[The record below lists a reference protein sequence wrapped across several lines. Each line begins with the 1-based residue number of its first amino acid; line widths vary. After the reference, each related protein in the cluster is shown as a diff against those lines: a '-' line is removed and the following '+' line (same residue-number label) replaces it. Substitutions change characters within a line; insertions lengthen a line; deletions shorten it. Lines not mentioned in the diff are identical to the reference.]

1 MFVCSVTM
9 AMLQQNKA
17 TVAKVRDVFDK
28 ALDQCGLHML
38 EGDVLWNSCVDFEL
52 SLDDK
57 HRDED
62 RITRIF
68 NRFLETPFSPA
79 ILSAAKQR
87 FIEWKSRD
95 GEDYDITKSL
105 AKSIE
110 RAERAYELRQEYEE
124 ALKTSREID
133 PQSNTLLSAYFSYID
148 LEISGGEHN
157 RVRIMFERAIVDFP
171 VLDFLWK
178 SLLIFEETANR
189 TQDLSDIVKRALRN
203 TPWSGDIWV
212 LKLRSI
218 FLNHDQESHN
228 CMDELNA
235 AVEDARQVIGGN
247 PAEFQK
253 VLVALASYSRQSGTE
268 YREQYENILQSGLK
282 LLRDQSYIDPEH
294 RFATLLSASQ
304 ATHGTVESGR
314 SVWESLVADTAI
326 DATYS
331 GTWMSYYDYLSKF
344 GADFSSR
351 RDIFARA
358 CKAPI
363 SLDDQAF
370 LAKAWVA
377 LEEAEGSIETQKEAF
392 VATANILRNYE
403 ATQRGIACNIQQVN
417 NSLHAILKQKKRQE
431 NDPNFGMTKR
441 KRDENIGASNKKKKA
456 KSSNE
461 KKPVN
466 SHDSLIIFVKHIVP
480 SATEEDLFAEFSHCG
495 SDIDITIGKDPK
507 TDRSKGYAYIR
518 CGSQDTFDKLC
529 ALNGKEYQGK
539 ALFIAPS
546 APPKGNQKQK
556 SKQNAASTLEAS
568 EPRERTQ
575 KQRLAPVTMLVPRAA
590 AVATAPKSNEEFRKM
605 FLSRQKEG

>member
-1 MFVCSVTM
+1 
-9 AMLQQNKA
+9 
-17 TVAKVRDVFDK
+17 
-28 ALDQCGLHML
+28 L
-38 EGDVLWNSCVDFEL
+38 EGDVLWNSCIDFEL
-52 SLDDK
+52 SLDDE

-95 GEDYDITKSL
+95 GEEYDISKSL

-268 YREQYENILQSGLK
+268 YREQYEYILQSGLK

-358 CKAPI
+358 CKAPM

-377 LEEAEGSIETQKEAF
+377 LEEAEGSIETQREAF

-417 NSLHAILKQKKRQE
+417 NSLHDILKQKKRQE
-431 NDPNFGMTKR
+431 NDPNFGMAKR
-441 KRDENIGASNKKKKA
+441 KRDENLGASNKKKKA

-495 SDIDITIGKDPK
+495 ADIDITIGKDPK
-507 TDRSKGYAYIR
+507 TARSKGYAYIR

-546 APPKGNQKQK
+546 APPKGHQKQK
-556 SKQNAASTLEAS
+556 SKQNAVPTLEAA

>member
-1 MFVCSVTM
+1 
-9 AMLQQNKA
+9 MLQQNKA
-17 TVAKVRDVFDK
+17 TIAKVRDVFDS

-38 EGDVLWNSCVDFEL
+38 EGDVLWNSCIDFEL
-52 SLDDK
+52 SLDEK

-62 RITRIF
+62 RITHIF

-87 FIEWKSRD
+87 FIQWKYCD
-95 GEDYDITKSL
+95 GEEYDIPKSIT
-105 AKSIE
+105 KSIE
-110 RAERAYELRQEYEE
+110 RAERAYELRQEYED

-148 LEISGGEHN
+148 LEISGGDHN
-157 RVRIMFERAIVDFP
+157 RVRIMFERALVDFP

-178 SLLIFEETANR
+178 SLLTFEELAGR
-189 TQDLSDIVKRALRN
+189 TEDLSDIVKRALRN

-212 LKLRSI
+212 FKLRSI
-218 FLNHDQESHN
+218 FLNCYQDPLSCVN
-228 CMDELNA
+228 ELNA
-235 AVEDARQVIGGN
+235 AVEDARAVIGGN

-253 VLVALASYSRQSGTE
+253 VLIALASYWRQSRTE
-268 YREQYENILQSGLK
+268 SKTKYEEVLQSGLK
-282 LLRDQSYIDPEH
+282 LLRDHSYIDPEH
-294 RFATLLSASQ
+294 RLATLLSASQ
-304 ATHGTVESGR
+304 ATQGTVESGR

-331 GTWMSYYDYLSKF
+331 GTWMSYYEYLSKF
-344 GADFSSR
+344 GADFASR

-358 CKAPI
+358 CKAHM

-370 LAKAWVA
+370 LAKAWIA

-403 ATQRGIACNIQQVN
+403 ATQRGIACDIQQVN
-417 NSLHAILKQKKRQE
+417 NSLHDIMKQKKRQE
-431 NDPNFGMTKR
+431 NDPNFGVSKR
-441 KRDENIGASNKKKKA
+441 KRDENTGTNSKKKKA
-456 KSSNE
+456 KSANE
-461 KKPVN
+461 KKPLT

-480 SATEEDLFAEFSHCG
+480 SATEEDLFAEFSESG

-546 APPKGNQKQK
+546 APPKGHQKHK
-556 SKQNAASTLEAS
+556 SKQNVPVPNSEPP

-605 FLSRQKEG
+605 FLSRKTEG